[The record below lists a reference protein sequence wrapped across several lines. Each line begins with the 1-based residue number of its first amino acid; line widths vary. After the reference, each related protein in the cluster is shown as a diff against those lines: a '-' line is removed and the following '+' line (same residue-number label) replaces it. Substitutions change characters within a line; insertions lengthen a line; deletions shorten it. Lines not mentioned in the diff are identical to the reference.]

1 MAGAAASAIIT
12 TLTAMNAVITAFE
25 LEQRIGQDFEHHPDA
40 ALARSCQPPRTY
52 LDLHRLQG

>member
-1 MAGAAASAIIT
+1 
-12 TLTAMNAVITAFE
+12 MNAVITAFE